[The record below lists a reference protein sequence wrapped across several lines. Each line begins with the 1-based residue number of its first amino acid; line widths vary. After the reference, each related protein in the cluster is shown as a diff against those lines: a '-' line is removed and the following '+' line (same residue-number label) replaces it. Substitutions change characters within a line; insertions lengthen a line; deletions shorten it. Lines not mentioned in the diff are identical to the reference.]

1 MTDLTIAS
9 PELTAHTIHSPAAKV
24 PAKRRKL
31 AIKPTVE
38 RAVSVLYDRGALPEE
53 LGRIIDLVTIRSHLD
68 QASLG
73 SLIRNLYPAGKIDK
87 EIVLRVVGALG
98 HGQRKPSLPLQS
110 LLLKWLVMV
119 YHLLGSSATVLSQ
132 TYAVIFNL
140 LDTAAIR

>member
-1 MTDLTIAS
+1 MDT
-9 PELTAHTIHSPAAKV
+9 AAKV
-24 PAKRRKL
+24 PARSRKL

-53 LGRIIDLVTIRSHLD
+53 LARLIDLVTLRNHLD

-73 SLIRNLYPAGKIDK
+73 SLIKNLYPAGKIDH
-87 EIVLRVVGALG
+87 ETVLKVIGALG

-110 LLLKWLVMV
+110 LLLRWLVMV
-119 YHLLGSSATVLSQ
+119 YHLLGSSAAVLSQ
-132 TYAVIFNL
+132 TYGVIFNL